1 MKELIALPLL
11 SVVLVIQMAI
21 ASRIPLLSGHA
32 DLMLVAVAAWSL
44 QERAQTAWHWAIFA
58 GLLVGWVSGVPWG
71 IPVLGYLFTVI
82 FARALVRRIWQTPLL
97 GMFVVVFIS
106 TLVMHLLT
114 IIALR
119 LTGSLL
125 VIGDALSV
133 VTLPSLFINLSLAL
147 FAFPILRDLA
157 VWVYDIE
164 DDDV

>member
-11 SVVLVIQMAI
+11 SIVLVIQMAI
-21 ASRIPLLSGHA
+21 ASRIPLLSGYA
-32 DLMLVAVAAWSL
+32 DLMLVTVAAWSL

-71 IPVLGYLFTVI
+71 VPVIGYLLTVI

-97 GMFVVVFIS
+97 GMFVVVFVS
-106 TLVMHLLT
+106 TLIMHLLT
-114 IIALR
+114 IITLR

-125 VIGDALSV
+125 VVGDALSV

-147 FAFPILRDLA
+147 VAFPILRDLA

>member
-1 MKELIALPLL
+1 
-11 SVVLVIQMAI
+11 
-21 ASRIPLLSGHA
+21 
-32 DLMLVAVAAWSL
+32 MLVAVAAWSL